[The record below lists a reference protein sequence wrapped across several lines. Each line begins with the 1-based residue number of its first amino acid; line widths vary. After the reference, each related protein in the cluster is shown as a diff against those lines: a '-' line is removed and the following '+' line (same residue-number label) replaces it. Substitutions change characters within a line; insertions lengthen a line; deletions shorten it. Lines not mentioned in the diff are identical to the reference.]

1 MKLKS
6 IIILIIII
14 LSIILS
20 SNSLGQSKNMQKNYV
35 NFNEMANGD
44 IFNLTYGNEIIINSI
59 TITPRIQGYW
69 SDNGVQKQFLS
80 ERIREKIIGIKSP
93 IIDIQG
99 KGNVSIKIVFNNVSL
114 SKAISFN
121 GFFINDIN
129 GLGFINGGN
138 FYILN
143 STLYINSTKNLSL
156 KIFIE
161 TNETVGEFS
170 QYMQS
175 NEFDGI
181 IYLNTSIL
189 MVEFTN
195 QSMEISSMKTNG
207 ETLSLSL
214 IYNESDGFLI
224 LDLMGYE
231 KPLNI
236 TINGISFKNSTIN
249 NVLNESVNSYA
260 IENINGS
267 YIYFIYLSNISK
279 NYIQENNIYEFFII
293 ISAVF
298 IVLLASAITL
308 RKLVKK

>member
-1 MKLKS
+1 M
-6 IIILIIII
+6 IIISSL
-14 LSIILS
+14 ILS
-20 SNSLGQSKNMQKNYV
+20 SNSLGQSENMQKNYV
-35 NFNEMANGD
+35 KFNEMANGD
-44 IFNLTYGNEIIINSI
+44 IFNFTYGNEIIINSI

-69 SDNGVQKQFLS
+69 SENGVQKQFLS

-93 IIDIQG
+93 IIDIQA
-99 KGNVSIKIVFNNVSL
+99 KGNVSIKIVFNNLSL

-121 GFFINDIN
+121 GFFINNIN
-129 GLGFINGGN
+129 GIGFINGGN

-143 STLYINSTKNLSL
+143 STLYINSTKNLSV

-161 TNETVGEFS
+161 TNETIGEFS

-189 MVEFTN
+189 TVEFTN
-195 QSMEISSMKTNG
+195 QSMEISSMKING
-207 ETLSLSL
+207 ETLSLS
-214 IYNESDGFLI
+214 IISNESDGFLI

-236 TINGISFKNSTIN
+236 TINGISFKNSTMN
-249 NVLNESVNSYA
+249 NVVNESVNSYA
-260 IENINGS
+260 IKSINDS
-267 YIYFIYLSNISK
+267 IIYFIYLSNIPG
-279 NYIQENNIYEFFII
+279 NYFQQNNIYEFSFVL
-293 ISAVF
+293 SVLF